1 MKLDPNKL
9 RTRDTLMVRLINGAT
24 KAGVQPDLKKRK
36 SKEACRR
43 APRPKRE
50 GPREAE

>member
-9 RTRDTLMVRLINGAT
+9 KTRDTLMVRLINGAT
-24 KAGVQPDLKKRK
+24 KSGVQPDLKKQR

-43 APRPKRE
+43 ARRPKRE
-50 GPREAE
+50 SPAAEE